1 MKPPRIMLAD
11 DHKLLVEA
19 FRKLLEPHYDVVGTV
34 SDGCAL
40 VKSALLLKP
49 DVVVIDI
56 AMPLLNG
63 LDAGRQLKL
72 MMPSIKLVFLTMN
85 HDSDLA
91 AEAMRMGAS
100 AYLLKSSAA
109 SELFQAI
116 EEALKGRSYVT
127 QQIASG
133 MQESFI
139 RDPRPKN
146 ERSQVPTPRQRE
158 VIKLLA
164 EGKTMKQAAH
174 LLKVT
179 PRTIAFHKYNLMDVM
194 GLKTNA
200 DLVQYAVKNNIIAT

>member
-1 MKPPRIMLAD
+1 MKPRVMLAD
-11 DHKLLVEA
+11 DHRLLVEA
-19 FRKLLEPHYDVVGTV
+19 FRKLLDPHYDVVGTV

-49 DVVVIDI
+49 DVVMIDI

-63 LDAGRQLKL
+63 LEAGRQLKR

-100 AYLLKSSAA
+100 GYLLKNSAA

-116 EEALKGRSYVT
+116 EEALKGRSYLT
-127 QQIASG
+127 QQIARE

-139 RDPRPKN
+139 RDPRPRN
-146 ERSQVPTPRQRE
+146 ERSQLPTPRQRE
-158 VIKLLA
+158 VIQLLV

-174 LLKVT
+174 LLKLT
-179 PRTIAFHKYNLMDVM
+179 PRTIAFHKYQLMDAM

-200 DLVQYAVKNNIIAT
+200 DLVQFAIKNKIIAT

>member
-1 MKPPRIMLAD
+1 MLAD
-11 DHKLLVEA
+11 DHRLLVEA
-19 FRKLLEPHYDVVGTV
+19 FRKLLDPHYDVVGTV

-49 DVVVIDI
+49 DVVMIDI

-63 LDAGRQLKL
+63 LEAGRQLKR

-100 AYLLKSSAA
+100 GYLLKNSAA

-116 EEALKGRSYVT
+116 EEALKGRSYLT
-127 QQIASG
+127 QQIARE

-139 RDPRPKN
+139 RDPRPRN
-146 ERSQVPTPRQRE
+146 ERSQLPTPRQRE
-158 VIKLLA
+158 VIQLLV

-174 LLKVT
+174 LLKLT
-179 PRTIAFHKYNLMDVM
+179 PRTIAFHKYQLMDAM

-200 DLVQYAVKNNIIAT
+200 DLVQFAIKNKIIAT

>member
-1 MKPPRIMLAD
+1 MKPRVMLAD
-11 DHKLLVEA
+11 DHRLLVEA
-19 FRKLLEPHYDVVGTV
+19 FRKLLDPHYDVVGTV

-63 LDAGRQLKL
+63 LEAGRQLKR

-100 AYLLKSSAA
+100 GYLLKNSAA

-116 EEALKGRSYVT
+116 EEALKGRSYLT
-127 QQIASG
+127 QQIARE

-139 RDPRPKN
+139 RDPRPRN
-146 ERSQVPTPRQRE
+146 ERSQLPTPRQRE
-158 VIKLLA
+158 VIQLLV

-174 LLKVT
+174 LLKLT
-179 PRTIAFHKYNLMDVM
+179 PRTIAFHKYQLMDAM

-200 DLVQYAVKNNIIAT
+200 DLVQFAIKNKIIAT

>member
-1 MKPPRIMLAD
+1 MLAD
-11 DHKLLVEA
+11 DHRLLVEA
-19 FRKLLEPHYDVVGTV
+19 FRKLLDPHYDVVGTV

-63 LDAGRQLKL
+63 LEAGRQLKR

-100 AYLLKSSAA
+100 GYLLKNSAA

-127 QQIASG
+127 QQIARE

-139 RDPRPKN
+139 RDPRPRN
-146 ERSQVPTPRQRE
+146 ERSQLPTPRQRE
-158 VIKLLA
+158 VIQLLV

-174 LLKVT
+174 LLKLT
-179 PRTIAFHKYNLMDVM
+179 PRTIAFHKYQLMDAM

-200 DLVQYAVKNNIIAT
+200 DLVQFAIKNKIIAT